1 MMQRNLCLLMLG
13 LLVAAPT
20 GAQTVIE
27 AETVHTMDGEPIHDG
42 VILIEDD
49 EIRAVGPAGEVTVP
63 EGAETF
69 QAVAATPGLIDAR
82 TSVGL
87 AGILGIQHDS
97 DEIDRADPIQA
108 SLRSLDAYN
117 AREDLVAWQRDLGV
131 TTVHTGPAPAALV
144 SGQSLIAQT
153 RGNTVDEARLQDPH
167 AVLFSLGSAVRHTF
181 ETPGTRPKGAEMLRQ
196 ALVSAEEADDAGGAD
211 LGQQVLADVV
221 AGEIPAVIHA
231 DTAVDIM
238 TALRLAGE
246 FDLDLILAGA
256 ADAHKLIDEIAAAGI
271 PVLLHPTMIR
281 PGGDQANA
289 AFDTAAR
296 LAEADIPFAITGG
309 YEGYVPRSRVVL
321 FEAAVAAANGLGPE
335 GGLAAIT
342 RQPAEILGLE
352 DRLGSLQPGHQADV
366 VLFDGEPLEHTTRV
380 CEVFIAGERVSED
393 CQ

>member
-1 MMQRNLCLLMLG
+1 MIQRNLFLLSLG
-13 LLVAAPT
+13 LLFAAPLA
-20 GAQTVIE
+20 AQQTAIE
-27 AETVHTMDGEPIHDG
+27 ADTIHTMNGEPISEG
-42 VILIEDD
+42 IILIEDG
-49 EIRAVGPAGEVTVP
+49 EITAVGPANEVDVP
-63 EGAETF
+63 ADAEHYEA
-69 QAVAATPGLIDAR
+69 QAATPGMIDAR

-87 AGILGIQHDS
+87 AGILGIEQDS

-117 AREDLVAWQRDLGV
+117 AREELVAWQRDMGI

-153 RGNTVDEARLQDPH
+153 RGDTVDEARLEDPH
-167 AVLFSLGSAVRHTF
+167 AVLFALGGAVHQTF
-181 ETPGTRPKGAEMLRQ
+181 DTPGTRPKGAEMLRQ
-196 ALVSAEEADDAGGAD
+196 ALVRAEESGAEGSD
-211 LGQQVLADVV
+211 LGQQVLAEVV
-221 AGEIPAVIHA
+221 DGDIPAVVHA

-238 TALRLAGE
+238 TALRLAEE

-256 ADAHKLIDEIAAAGI
+256 TDAHKLIDEIAAAEV

-289 AFDTAAR
+289 AFDTAAQ

-309 YEGYVPRSRVVL
+309 YEGYVPRARVVL
-321 FEAAVAAANGLGPE
+321 FEAAVAAAHGLDAE

-352 DRLGSLQPGHQADV
+352 DQLGSLQPGHQADV
-366 VLFDGEPLEHTTRV
+366 VLFDGEPLEYTSRV
-380 CEVFIAGERVSED
+380 CEVFIAGELVSED
-393 CQ
+393 CR